1 MSRLIRTIIQDATVY
16 FLVIFTSH
24 FVFEMALLLVRVSV
38 YVHVGCYERQIEGLY
53 SRIYNS
59 CQGGE
64 RRLRRPLKIMT
75 LTVSIFLSH
84 SGNYV
89 CVLTGPKGRSSAT
102 LTKTILLL

>member
-24 FVFEMALLLVRVSV
+24 FMFEMTLLLVRVSV
-38 YVHVGCYERQIEGLY
+38 YVRGGWYERQVEDLY

-59 CQGGE
+59 CRGGE
-64 RRLRRPLKIMT
+64 RRLPRPLKIMT
-75 LTVSIFLSH
+75 LTVSIFLSR

-89 CVLTGPKGRSSAT
+89 CVLTGPKGRSPAT